1 MSMVGEDKMSMDL
14 EIKEVLDGHTEIL
27 EKHSEEIKQLQIQYA
42 RTDERLISMEV
53 SQKKLEKGIDRLEN
67 LTLNN
72 HNTIINTLNQL
83 IMSKNDNDTKKEVSK
98 KTNNTNIIIQV
109 IIGVTAIGA
118 GLIALLK

>member
-1 MSMVGEDKMSMDL
+1 MSMDL